1 MRVGLFVPCYVDQMA
16 PEVGLATVAILEE
29 LGVEFTYPEEQTCC
43 GQPFL
48 TAGARTE
55 AARLARRYT
64 SIFAQFD
71 YVVTPSGSCAA
82 TVRRRLADLDEDPQA
97 GEVGRRTLELCEF
110 LVDVLG
116 ASLPGRL
123 DATVGMHMSCH
134 GLRELGLGGASELR
148 CAHREDPARTLLKGL
163 EGLRWA
169 DLERPDE
176 CCGFGGVFCVRESAV
191 SARMGADRVAD
202 HRRAGA
208 TIVTSTDVSCLAHL
222 RSTTRP
228 GDGSPEFVHVAELLA
243 RRVRP

>member
-16 PEVGLATVAILEE
+16 PEVGLATVSILEE
-29 LGVEFTYPEEQTCC
+29 LGVDFAYPAEQTFC

-48 TAGARTE
+48 TAGARAE
-55 AARLARRYT
+55 ATRLARRYV
-64 SIFAQFD
+64 SIFADFE

-82 TVRRRLADLDEDPQA
+82 TARRHLAELVDDPRA
-97 GEVGRRTLELCEF
+97 GDVGRRTLELCEF

-134 GLRELGLGGASELR
+134 GLRELGLGAASELR
-148 CAHREDPARTLLKGL
+148 SPHRPDPARTLLQGL

-169 DLERPDE
+169 DLDRPDE
-176 CCGFGGVFCVRESAV
+176 CCGFGGVFCVREAAV

-208 TIVTSTDVSCLAHL
+208 DIVTSTDVSCLAHL
-222 RSTTRP
+222 RSMTRP
-228 GDGSPEFVHVAELLA
+228 QDGSPEFLHVAELLA
-243 RRVRP
+243 RRVRA